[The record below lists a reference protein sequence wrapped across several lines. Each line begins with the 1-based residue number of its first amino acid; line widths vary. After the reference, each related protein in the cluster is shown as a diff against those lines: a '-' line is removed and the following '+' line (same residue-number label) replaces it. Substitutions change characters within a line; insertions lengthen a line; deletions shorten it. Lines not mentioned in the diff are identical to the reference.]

1 MLSMNIKNKQCF
13 VKVRSNNK
21 IKYLVLTDVDP
32 SKDEYIFKSL
42 DKRLTKIF
50 SYSNL
55 PDLIFIPDRYETRDI
70 VDIEEVKVLKVTY
83 SDSTVE
89 YKEE

>member
-1 MLSMNIKNKQCF
+1 MNIKNKQCF